1 MGDPLNI
8 PWINGIQRKQS
19 WTGMGSSGV
28 MVKQEDPHPEEKP
41 WKNQDRL
48 PREAVDESLEM
59 PKVRLDGNWKI
70 LG

>member
-1 MGDPLNI
+1 MA
-8 PWINGIQRKQS
+8 
-19 WTGMGSSGV
+19 
-28 MVKQEDPHPEEKP
+28 KQEDPHPEEKP

-70 LG
+70 LGQGKVSLHGRGGIGWD